1 MINKYL
7 IPALVILILAGCYK
21 EQEPIQEPATEPQK
35 EQQETAFTFS
45 SSMGDVTKVTLN
57 PDNSLFWASGDKIAV
72 YDYKA
77 GSVYAKDIAVL
88 TGGERTAVGTFT
100 PDVKTTNTDW
110 YNAADASDQV
120 YNFYAFYPGG
130 TEAVN
135 PTDGKVTV
143 SVAASQQESVGIG
156 KYIVSW
162 ASANTTK
169 QNLAGGS
176 APNFAFAPKSALL
189 KLTLRNSA
197 DIPVKITS
205 IQISAAS
212 VNIAGDASLSLG
224 TGVLSAGSGKVITYI
239 PSSPIEI
246 ASGAVASAPVYVSM
260 LPCAPGSLTV
270 TLNQAGFAYTVAD
283 INLATIESGHVY
295 SKEAAISS
303 VSRELAI
310 SNDNTTNLADAAA
323 MDSDP
328 NLYYGTSNCVVMDA
342 NDIQCFIAI
351 GLYKSDDGYTRSS
364 SNAGKNTAVKKA
376 KVIWAEKGLNEDPNF
391 CIASG
396 TRGMLT
402 VTKSAGVTGNAL
414 IGIYDESDGLLW
426 SYHVWCPFDKSTL
439 SVTSEG
445 TSTKFSAFKLALGQ
459 ITGADSDTYMYY
471 QWGRKDPLGRA
482 NPGFIGNSLLT
493 VYGESIPST
502 GNTIAATATG
512 ATGNNLSYAR
522 KNPTKY
528 ITRNDEKLYDWYPVA
543 AAAAAR
549 TDANKPNGQND
560 NLWVTTKATIFDPCP
575 SGYRVAPKTLWDGSK
590 GKEAGPLF
598 DSAGLWYVL
607 GGSRDR
613 SDGGV
618 NFVASGGYSWSSEA
632 VGGANRN
639 SYYLD
644 FGSGTSLGR
653 AYGFSRAGG
662 FGVRCVK
669 DDATSGSKRELA
681 ISNGNV
687 SNLANSSALD
697 AAYADDATD
706 PSSLYYGSA
715 NCVVMGASD
724 TRALID
730 IRLMKSSDGYSRS
743 GADASPKV
751 TAVKKAKVIWAESD
765 LYYDPAFAI
774 PEGNTNQI
782 IVTKSAGVTGNALV
796 GIYDESNKLLWSY
809 HIWCPADRS
818 IVSATSEDASP
829 VTFLAYKLA
838 LGQIHGADCDTY
850 MYYQWGRKDPLGRAV
865 SSFDNNLIQMHGD
878 TYPTSGGT
886 SATATEST
894 TDNRSYARKN
904 PTIFIKQNDTKL
916 YDWYPA
922 TSGTAR
928 TSDSN
933 TGGQNDNLWKSD
945 RATIFDPCPQGY
957 HVAPRELWAGSA
969 EKAEGPLFSTAGLW
983 YVLGGN
989 RSGNEGAVGSLLVY
1003 GRYWSSEVQGGSM
1016 VDALVL
1022 SFRPASGQVGRNGNV
1037 RRSDGQGVR
1046 CVKY

>member
-1 MINKYL
+1 MKNKYL

-21 EQEPIQEPATEPQK
+21 EQEPIQEGSIPRKGT
-35 EQQETAFTFS
+35 FNFS
-45 SSMGDVTKVTLN
+45 SSTGEVTKVLLN
-57 PDNSLFWASGDKIAV
+57 SDNSLFWAAGDKIAV

-88 TGGERTAVGTFT
+88 TGGESTAVGTFT
-100 PDVKTTNTDW
+100 PAVKTTNTDW

-189 KLTLRNSA
+189 KLTICNNTSLPA
-197 DIPVKITS
+197 KISSLCITAGS
-205 IQISAAS
+205 GGF
-212 VNIAGDASLSLG
+212 AGDASLNLATG
-224 TGVLSAGSGKVITYI
+224 TLSGTSSSSVTYV
-239 PSSPIEI
+239 PSNPIEI
-246 ASGAVASAPVYVSM
+246 AAGATASMPVLISLLPSSPGTLGVSM
-260 LPCAPGSLTV
+260 
-270 TLNQAGFAYTVAD
+270 NHAGYMYTVSD
-283 INLATIESGHVY
+283 ITLATIESGHVY
-295 SKEAAISS
+295 AKTATITAIERGITIENTYSNNLLSS
-303 VSRELAI
+303 ADMV
-310 SNDNTTNLADAAA
+310 DNAT
-323 MDSDP
+323 P
-328 NLYYGTSNCVVMDA
+328 EYYYYGTA
-342 NDIQCFIAI
+342 NSIVFPSSATSAI
-351 GLYKSDDGYTRSS
+351 INIEPYKASVSATDSDNKFLRKAAS
-364 SNAGKNTAVKKA
+364 AGKNSDARTA
-376 KVIWAEKGLNEDPNF
+376 KVIWAEGDLYFDEEF
-391 CIASG
+391 RIVSG
-396 TRGMLT
+396 NTIRL
-402 VTKSAGVTGNAL
+402 VLSKSAGTKGNAL
-414 IGIYDESDGLLW
+414 VGIYDSLGQLLW
-426 SYHVWCPFDKSTL
+426 SYHVWCPADSRVVSTED
-439 SVTSEG
+439 SFFT
-445 TSTKFSAFKLALGQ
+445 AYNLALGQ
-459 ITGADSDTYMYY
+459 IESEYDTYMYY

-482 NPGFIGNSLLT
+482 KRSVNELLE
-493 VYGESIPST
+493 VYGAVLDQKGKMSTGEVVNNLDYSRLHPNTFITEKDNSGQANPHDWFPVGDSRDSQNDYLWKYDGAPTIYDPCPQGYHIPS
-502 GNTIAATATG
+502 
-512 ATGNNLSYAR
+512 
-522 KNPTKY
+522 K
-528 ITRNDEKLYDWYPVA
+528 D
-543 AAAAAR
+543 
-549 TDANKPNGQND
+549 D
-560 NLWVTTKATIFDPCP
+560 NLWGSTSGKTPSISVT
-575 SGYRVAPKTLWDGSK
+575 RN
-590 GKEAGPLF
+590 
-598 DSAGLWYVL
+598 GLVYIL
-607 GGSRDR
+607 GGCRNPET
-613 SDGGV
+613 GI
-618 NFVASGGYSWSSEA
+618 VANVAAGGYYWTSQALGGEFQDIYRLGFNADTGLSPAFHSS
-632 VGGANRN
+632 RP
-639 SYYLD
+639 
-644 FGSGTSLGR
+644 F
-653 AYGFSRAGG
+653 G

-669 DDATSGSKRELA
+669 GGATSGSKRELA
-681 ISNGNV
+681 ISNGNT
-687 SNLANSSALD
+687 SNLANSAALD

-706 PSSLYYGSA
+706 PSSLYYGAA

-730 IRLMKSSDGYSRS
+730 IRLLKSSDGYSRS

-774 PEGNTNQI
+774 PEGNSNQI

-829 VTFLAYKLA
+829 VTFQAYKLA

-878 TYPTSGGT
+878 IYPTSGGT
-886 SATATEST
+886 NATATEST

-989 RSGNEGAVGSLLVY
+989 RSGNEGAVGGLLAY
-1003 GRYWSSEVQGGSM
+1003 GRYWSSEVQGGSL
-1016 VDALVL
+1016 VDAWTL
-1022 SFRPASGQVGRNGNV
+1022 SFRPASGLVGRNGNV
-1037 RRSDGQGVR
+1037 RRSDGHGVR